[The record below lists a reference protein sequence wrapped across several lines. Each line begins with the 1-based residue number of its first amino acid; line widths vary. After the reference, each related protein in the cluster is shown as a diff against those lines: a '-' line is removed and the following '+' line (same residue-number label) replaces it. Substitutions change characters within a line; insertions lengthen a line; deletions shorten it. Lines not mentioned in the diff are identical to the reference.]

1 MRHADMLCTYVR
13 TVVRRGATRYL
24 MPVLV
29 SYTMVSLL
37 IKRDDSKKNGKNS
50 AKIPKSERT
59 NLSIESDYF
68 DSNFWLIRT
77 YIIIAPNYN
86 AVNLTTF
93 IFKQQF
99 LRIKTSKIGA
109 GIPLICPPS
118 AFDYSIALIV
128 LGSVMA
134 WARRVHL

>member
-1 MRHADMLCTYVR
+1 
-13 TVVRRGATRYL
+13 
-24 MPVLV
+24 
-29 SYTMVSLL
+29 MVKILL
-37 IKRDDSKKNGKNS
+37 KFQ
-50 AKIPKSERT
+50 KSERT

-99 LRIKTSKIGA
+99 LRMKTSKIGA

-118 AFDYSIALIV
+118 ACDYSIALIV